1 MCEKCRPAREL
12 AADIAERMNS
22 VELCSAEKTR
32 EFYRRQGEKRERE
45 RIKKQ
50 LHEYGEDPIESK
62 LDDFLRIAIDAESND
77 SLAKGS
83 EWGAKDERA
92 RIIRLLVKADTTHL
106 TTEGLKGWY
115 FALGLIE
122 GETNG

>member
-45 RIKKQ
+45 RIITQ
-50 LHEYGEDPIESK
+50 LKEYSWAGYVEVEINTLISD
-62 LDDFLRIAIDAESND
+62 
-77 SLAKGS
+77 
-83 EWGAKDERA
+83 
-92 RIIRLLVKADTTHL
+92 
-106 TTEGLKGWY
+106 
-115 FALGLIE
+115 IE